1 MSIRHRMVKQ
11 NEISKLGQQ
20 DWIDLGLKV
29 LAENGVEAVR
39 VEPLA
44 KLLNVTKGSFY
55 WHFKNR
61 EALLEAI
68 LQAWVNRETESI
80 IEQVEAAGGDASAKL
95 LYLFELAIQDEGE
108 VENAIRAWAANDSR
122 VAAILEQVDQRRLDY
137 TKNLFLEVGFAPFE
151 ATVRARMVYYA
162 LIGELA
168 VGMQTNRAERLA
180 EMRLQHRI
188 LTRRD

>member
-1 MSIRHRMVKQ
+1 MVEK
-11 NEISKLGQQ
+11 NEVSKLGRQ
-20 DWIDLGLKV
+20 DWINLGLKV
-29 LAENGVEAVR
+29 LAESGVEAVR

-61 EALLEAI
+61 EELLEAI
-68 LQAWVNRETESI
+68 LQEWVNRETDSI
-80 IEQVEAAGGDASAKL
+80 IEQVETASGNASAKL
-95 LYLFELAIQDEGE
+95 LHLFELAIQDDGQ

-122 VAAILEQVDQRRLDY
+122 VAAILDQVDQRRFDY

-151 ATVRARMVYYA
+151 ATVRARMVYYS
-162 LIGELA
+162 LIGEFVLGA
-168 VGMQTNRAERLA
+168 QTDRAERLA
-180 EMRLQHRI
+180 EIHLQHLI